1 MSWELQASFA
11 GWDGVE
17 QRVADGMEQANV
29 DRWPSARR
37 LHAGLM
43 RDLEEAIR
51 EADFYA
57 RLEAVLR
64 TLE

>member
-1 MSWELQASFA
+1 MSWELQAFR

-29 DRWPSARR
+29 DRWPSACR
-37 LHAGLM
+37 LHAGLV
-43 RDLEEAIR
+43 RDVEEAVR